1 MNEYD
6 GVKTMSRELLFSVT
20 KKDFDVTWFSGTGS
34 GGQYRNKHQNCCRI
48 IHKESGALG
57 TGQSQRDRLSNQK
70 EAFNNVVSSDK
81 FQKWLKVQTS
91 KALGEFVDI
100 EQKVEKSMKPENI
113 KIEHMENGKWE
124 MYPTEK
130 NEGAL

>member
-100 EQKVEKSMKPENI
+100 EQKVEKSMRPENI
-113 KIEHMENGKWE
+113 KIERMENGKWE
-124 MYPTEK
+124 EL
-130 NEGAL
+130 G